1 MITVYTKNLCP
12 YCDGAKAY
20 LDKLGEAYYAVNI
33 SENEDAREFLLD
45 SGFKSVPQI
54 FYRGQLLVEGGH
66 AGLIK
71 LMPADLTAAKNRINE
86 SVDR

>member
-20 LDKLGEAYYAVNI
+20 LDKLGETYYAVNI